1 MKINR
6 FLPQSL
12 LAILLLAGSCSYA
25 MAAGNSAINS
35 LNRFYNNVKSFSA
48 DFTQVVMDESLTTLQ
63 ESTGKLWIKR
73 PGRFRW
79 DYLEPFKQYIIA
91 DGKKIWVYDIE
102 LKQATYRDMDGAL
115 GNTPAFLLGGSGSLK
130 KNFILKSLGKQG
142 KLEWVQMKPKN
153 SDGGYEDI
161 RIGFEKGKIRMLE
174 MVDSFG
180 QTTRVTLSKNRE
192 NKKISKKLFSFKPPK
207 GVELVGTPG
216 S

>member
-6 FLPQSL
+6 LLPQSL
-12 LAILLLAGSCSYA
+12 LAIVLLAGACSYS
-25 MAAGNSAINS
+25 MAAGNNSISS
-35 LNRFYNNVKSFSA
+35 LNRFYKNVKSFSA
-48 DFTQVVMDESLTTLQ
+48 NFTQVVMDESLTTLQ
-63 ESTGKLWIKR
+63 ESSGKMWIKR

-79 DYLEPFKQYIIA
+79 DYIEPFKQHIVA

-115 GNTPAFLLGGSGSLK
+115 GHTPAFLLGGSGSLN

-142 KLEWVQMKPKN
+142 ELSWVQMKPKK

-161 RIGFEKGKIRMLE
+161 RSGFEKGKIRMLE

-180 QTTRVTLSKNRE
+180 QTTRITLSKNRE
-192 NKKISKKLFSFKPPK
+192 NKKINNKLFKFKPPK
-207 GVELVGTPG
+207 GVEVVGTPG